1 MKIWNI
7 SILVFLSRAP
17 SRHVTTTTPLLF
29 DFMKVGQNLGNIQI
43 RNRNSRVRVVSA
55 PSWWLLLQGRHWHWG
70 WGPCV
75 FCEFSFSLSY
85 CFCVVSQ
92 YIVVYSLLGEKNCS
106 NTSLCP
112 ELWLGTGG
120 SRVGP
125 RGSHSVSQCRVLLLY
140 WWTASQIISLDTG
153 ISFPICYFL
162 FILFWFVGTKSGETL
177 EFFIFPPS
185 CCCCCSLN
193 NF

>member
-17 SRHVTTTTPLLF
+17 SRHVTTATPLIF

-43 RNRNSRVRVVSA
+43 KNSRVRVVSA
-55 PSWWLLLQGRHWHWG
+55 PSWWLLLEGRHWHWG

-106 NTSLCP
+106 NTSLP
-112 ELWLGTGG
+112 WTLIGNRWEQSGTTRLSYGQ
-120 SRVGP
+120 P
-125 RGSHSVSQCRVLLLY
+125 PVLLLY

-177 EFFIFPPS
+177 EFFIFPPRR
-185 CCCCCSLN
+185 CCCCSLN